1 MANISLIL
9 AFVFG
14 SIIIEHTSGPF
25 FYFGIS
31 LAALVFTFLFFF
43 VKTPIEEEV

>member
-14 SIIIEHTSGPF
+14 SIIIEHSSGPI
-25 FYFGIS
+25 FYFSIS
-31 LAALVFTFLFFF
+31 VSTFVFTFLFLF
-43 VKTPIEEEV
+43 VKTPLARQV